1 MNGRQRLKQME
12 CISILTSKYIFTIPI
27 KTSSFLIVPTE
38 IRQYDLFRNKSI
50 AQGLNDLI
58 EAIEDVDE
66 LEMVLI
72 KLLNNDPKCVYLVSN
87 ANTIKAKAF
96 LGQITM
102 KYVSSKQDFVTIT
115 AKKRAVGKE
124 MRVWAEDKYASYN
137 L

>member
-1 MNGRQRLKQME
+1 M
-12 CISILTSKYIFTIPI
+12 
-27 KTSSFLIVPTE
+27 
-38 IRQYDLFRNKSI
+38 
-50 AQGLNDLI
+50 NDLI